1 MTRGHSQKSTN
12 EITKV
17 GDPNA
22 KVWSRSNQNTKT
34 CSRVAGQEALAFH
47 LYLNQIK
54 NG

>member
-1 MTRGHSQKSTN
+1 MTKKRRSKHSGMV
-12 EITKV
+12 KV

-34 CSRVAGQEALAFH
+34 CSQVTGQEALAFH